1 MAETY
6 SAVYPQRKTFL
17 KYSDKKIIAYL
28 NEKPM
33 ANYLPDNAM
42 ESQQPFDGF
51 QYTGTERDGGT
62 TLDCPDAGNY
72 DDVVNALIRAS
83 YSQSREDSI
92 YRHQV
97 AMSKG
102 LITDEDEKEKYEKE
116 FDDFNASCEEA
127 KTLAK
132 SWLGL

>member
-42 ESQQPFDGF
+42 EGQQPFDGF

-62 TLDCPDAGNY
+62 ILDCPDAGNY

-83 YSQSREDSI
+83 YSQSHEDSI

-97 AMSKG
+97 AISKG

-116 FDDFNASCEEA
+116 FENFNASCEEA

>member
-6 SAVYPQRKTFL
+6 SAVYPQKKTML
-17 KYSDKKIIAYL
+17 KYSNNKIIAYL

-33 ANYLPDNAM
+33 VNYLPDNAM

-51 QYTGTERDGGT
+51 QYTGTEHDGGT
-62 TLDCPDAGNY
+62 VLDCADDKNY

-83 YSQSREDSI
+83 YSQSTEDSI
-92 YRHQV
+92 YRHQI
-97 AMSKG
+97 AISQG
-102 LITDEDEKEKYEKE
+102 LITDESEKEKYENE
-116 FDDFNASCEEA
+116 FASFNTCCEEA
-127 KTLAK
+127 KALAK

>member
-6 SAVYPQRKTFL
+6 SAVYPQKKTML
-17 KYSDKKIIAYL
+17 KYGNGKIIAYL
-28 NEKPM
+28 QEKPM

-62 TLDCPDAGNY
+62 ILDCPDAGNY

-83 YSQSREDSI
+83 YSQSTEDSI
-92 YRHQV
+92 YRHQI
-97 AMSKG
+97 AISQG
-102 LITDEDEKEKYEKE
+102 LITDESEKEKYENE
-116 FDDFNASCEEA
+116 FASFNKCCEEA
-127 KTLAK
+127 KALAK

>member
-6 SAVYPQRKTFL
+6 SAVYPQKKTLL
-17 KYSDKKIIAYL
+17 KYGNNKIIAYL

-62 TLDCPDAGNY
+62 ILDCPDSGNY

-102 LITDEDEKEKYEKE
+102 LITDDDEKEKYEKE
-116 FDDFNASCEEA
+116 FDDFNAYCEDA

-132 SWLGL
+132 SWLEL

>member
-6 SAVYPQRKTFL
+6 SAVYPQKKTLL
-17 KYSDKKIIAYL
+17 KYGNNKIIAYL

-62 TLDCPDAGNY
+62 ILDCPDSGNY

-102 LITDEDEKEKYEKE
+102 LITDDDEKEKYEKE
-116 FDDFNASCEEA
+116 FDDFNAYCKDA

>member
-62 TLDCPDAGNY
+62 ILDCPDAENY

-116 FDDFNASCEEA
+116 FDDFNAWCEEA

>member
-17 KYSDKKIIAYL
+17 QYSDKKIIAYL

-62 TLDCPDAGNY
+62 ILDCPDAGNY
-72 DDVVNALIRAS
+72 DDVVNSLIRAS

-97 AMSKG
+97 LINKG
-102 LITDEDEKEKYEKE
+102 LVTDEDEKEKYEKE
-116 FDDFNASCEEA
+116 FDDFNACCEEA